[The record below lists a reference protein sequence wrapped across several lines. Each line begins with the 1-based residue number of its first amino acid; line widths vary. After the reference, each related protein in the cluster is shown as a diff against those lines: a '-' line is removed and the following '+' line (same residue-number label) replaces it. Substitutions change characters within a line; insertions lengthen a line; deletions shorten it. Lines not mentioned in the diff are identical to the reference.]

1 MTMRL
6 GTILHDDLGGAR
18 CDSDDAPDCLAEGA
32 LPAGSHRHDPRLER
46 VKAGLEEAHL
56 NAAAKLASR
65 LKEGHEEARLAG
77 SEREVVR
84 SCRGGRQG
92 KHARQVR

>member
-1 MTMRL
+1 
-6 GTILHDDLGGAR
+6 
-18 CDSDDAPDCLAEGA
+18 
-32 LPAGSHRHDPRLER
+32 